1 MPQEPQHPYRQ
12 RHPIPAAAQEQPA
25 QRPHHRQNDDAV
37 FQPVVCAESPQ
48 PESCQHPQHQRGAL
62 QQPQAAVDLGKYPA
76 IVRRLRRRPRLPEGQ
91 TVRAVG
97 DVLRHQ
103 PHAGVAG
110 RAVLHQRDQ
119 VAAGIAGQFGQ
130 GVRRGGR
137 RFGHS
142 PPRFRA
148 VRGYCAGG
156 ARPLPRHGA
165 RGVFKLLFHR

>member
-1 MPQEPQHPYRQ
+1 MNFPQH
-12 RHPIPAAAQEQPA
+12 
-25 QRPHHRQNDDAV
+25 
-37 FQPVVCAESPQ
+37 FPVVGP
-48 PESCQHPQHQRGAL
+48 
-62 QQPQAAVDLGKYPA
+62 VF
-76 IVRRLRRRPRLPEGQ
+76 RRPRLPEGQ

-110 RAVLHQRDQ
+110 RAVLHQWDQ

-130 GVRRGGR
+130 GVRRGGG

-142 PPRFRA
+142 LPRFRA
-148 VRGYCAGG
+148 VRGYRAGG
-156 ARPLPRHGA
+156 AHPLSRYRA